1 MCSRLEK
8 GNTLKQEWFGNVRAD
23 LLAGIVVALA
33 LIPEAIAFSLIAGV
47 NPMVGLYASFII
59 AMVIS
64 IAGGRPAMISAAT
77 GAMALVIVS
86 LVADHG
92 LDYLLA
98 AGILAGIL
106 QIILGYVG
114 IARLMKFIPR
124 AVMVGFVNALAIL
137 IFQAQLSNFEG
148 ESWVIWALVI
158 ASLAIIFLFPRV
170 TKAIPAPL
178 VAIVAMTIL
187 AITLGLDTKNIGDM
201 GTISATLPEF
211 LFPNVPLTFETLQI
225 IFPYAI
231 SLAFVGLIESLLT
244 AQIVDDMT
252 GTDSNKHRESRGQG
266 IANII
271 AGFLGGMPGC
281 AMIGQSVINVSS
293 GARGRLSTF
302 VAGLALFLMIMT
314 MSDVLMLIPVGA
326 LVGVMFF
333 VSYATFDWG
342 SLKAIRTAQTSD
354 TVVMLVTVFVTVLT
368 HDLSLGVLAGI
379 LTAALLFAAK
389 ISKVEL
395 DRNERGTH
403 VDYTVNG
410 QLFFA
415 STSDFVSQF
424 DVAQDVEAGVEHVTI
439 DFAHTHLWDDS
450 AIGAIDK
457 VIFNYRANGI
467 EPTLRHLNKDSEK
480 LLNTL
485 ALHLKQQDANAG
497 H

>member
-1 MCSRLEK
+1 MEK
-8 GNTLKQEWFGNVRAD
+8 LNTIKQDWLGNVRAD
-23 LLAGIVVALA
+23 VLAGFVVALA

-47 NPMVGLYASFII
+47 DPMVGLYASFII

-77 GAMALVIVS
+77 GAIALVIVS
-86 LVADHG
+86 LVADYG
-92 LDYLLA
+92 LQYLLA
-98 AGILAGIL
+98 AGILAGII
-106 QIILGYVG
+106 QIALGYFG

-137 IFQAQLSNFEG
+137 IFQAQLTNFEG
-148 ESWVIWALVI
+148 ESWIIWALVI
-158 ASLAIIFLFPRV
+158 GSLAIIFLFPRINKV
-170 TKAIPAPL
+170 IPAPL
-178 VAIVAMTIL
+178 VAIVVMTIL
-187 AITLGLDTKNIGDM
+187 AVTLGLETKNISDM

-211 LFPNVPLTFETLQI
+211 LFPNVPLTFETLMI
-225 IFPYAI
+225 ILPYSI

-252 GTDSNKHRESRGQG
+252 GTDSNKNRESKGQG

-271 AGFLGGMPGC
+271 AGLFGGMPGC

-302 VAGLALFLMIMT
+302 VAGLALFIMIMT

-342 SLKAIRTAQTSD
+342 SLKAMRTAQKSD
-354 TVVMLVTVFVTVLT
+354 TVVMLVTVLVTVVT
-368 HDLSLGVLAGI
+368 HDLSLGVFAGI
-379 LTAALLFAAK
+379 LTAAILFAAK

-395 DRNERGTH
+395 DRS
-403 VDYTVNG
+403 VDADRARYIVNG

-415 STSDFVSQF
+415 STSEFVNQF
-424 DVAQDVEAGVEHVTI
+424 DVTEDAEAGVKHVTI
-439 DFAHTHLWDDS
+439 DFSNTHLWDDS

-457 VIFNYRANGI
+457 VVFKYREVGI
-467 EPTLRHLNKDSEK
+467 EPELLNLNKDSEK

-485 ALHLKQQDANAG
+485 ALHLKQQEANAG